1 MRKEIAIVGLGNRM
15 MQDEGIGVRIV
26 EKLAQHDGLPD
37 DVEAIELGVGG
48 FLLLHELEGRQRVLI
63 VDCARMGAEPGTL
76 RGFRPEEARSVKV
89 LPRMSLHE
97 GDVLE
102 TLALAESLGQC
113 LPDVRVY
120 GIEPE
125 SVEPGRD
132 LTPTLESRLDEYVAQ
147 ILSDLGSLDRA

>member
-1 MRKEIAIVGLGNRM
+1 MRKAVAIVGLGNRM
-15 MQDEGIGVRIV
+15 MRDEGIGVRIV
-26 EKLAQHDGLPD
+26 ERLAQRNDLPHDTD
-37 DVEAIELGVGG
+37 AIELGVGG
-48 FLLLHELEGRQRVLI
+48 FLLLHEIEGRQRVLI
-63 VDCARMGAEPGTL
+63 IDCARMGTEPGTL
-76 RGFRPEEARSVKV
+76 RGFRPDEARSVKV

-113 LPDVRVY
+113 PPDVMLY

-132 LTPTLESRLDEYVAQ
+132 LTSTLESRLDQYVAH
-147 ILSDLGSLDRA
+147 ILSELRSLDRA